1 MSVSHPTFGNIHT
14 YSHTLTVSFW
24 YIFQS
29 LNLIHMS
36 VSHPTFNTYAHTLS
50 LSHTQSHF
58 DTYFS
63 LSDLIHTSVSHP
75 TFNTY
80 AHTHTH
86 TQSHFDTYFSLSDLI
101 HTSVSHPPFN
111 TYAHTHT
118 HTQSHFDT
126 YFSLSIWSTCQSHTP
141 HLIHTHTLT
150 HTHSFMWY
158 TSQSLRIDSYVSV
171 IPRFDIYVHTHTH
184 THTHSLISI
193 HMSVFLIGF
202 ICQCDTLDLTHMFT
216 SSLVLLCRSLKCV

>member
-63 LSDLIHTSVSHP
+63 LSDLIHMSVSHP
-75 TFNTY
+75 T
-80 AHTHTH
+80 
-86 TQSHFDTYFSLSDLI
+86 
-101 HTSVSHPPFN
+101 FN

-193 HMSVFLIGF
+193 HISVFLIGF